1 MPNNDPAIRF
11 ENVTKTYPVDDDG
24 AAGLKERLLRWPGR
38 AGAPRPAPCVALQ
51 DVSFQV
57 ERGECFG
64 VIGRNGSGK
73 STTLGLAAGVLRPT
87 AGRVDVRG
95 RVAPL
100 LELGAGFHPEL
111 SGEENLVLNAVL
123 LGLTRREAAAR
134 RDAIVAFAEL
144 EEVIRRPLRTYS
156 AGMVARLGFSV
167 VAHLDPDVLL
177 IDEVLAVG
185 DAPFQAKCERRM
197 REFRA
202 KGVTMMF
209 VSHDL
214 VAVERICD
222 RAALLD
228 GGRLA
233 AVGTPKDVIAEYLRR
248 TAGVGA
254 TSGS

>member
-1 MPNNDPAIRF
+1 MPAILLERVSKRF
-11 ENVTKTYPVDDDG
+11 RKVVLRTGYTTLKTSLTRCF
-24 AAGLKERLLRWPGR
+24 AGKS
-38 AGAPRPAPCVALQ
+38 PRREHVEALQ
-51 DVSFQV
+51 EVTLDVP
-57 ERGECFG
+57 RGTTLG
-64 VIGRNGSGK
+64 IVGRNGSGK

-87 AGRVDVRG
+87 AGAVDVRG

-111 SGEENLVLNAVL
+111 SGEENLVLNGVL
-123 LGLTRREAAAR
+123 MGLTRREIAAR
-134 RDAIVAFAEL
+134 RDAIVEFAEL

-167 VAHLDPDVLL
+167 VAHLHPDVLL

-202 KGVTMMF
+202 KGTTMMF

-214 VAVERICD
+214 AAGKRICD
-222 RAALLD
+222 RAVLLD
-228 GGRLA
+228 NGRIGKTGA
-233 AVGTPKDVIAEYLRR
+233 PSEVVAEYRRR
-248 TAGVGA
+248 TGDA
-254 TSGS
+254 TT

>member
-1 MPNNDPAIRF
+1 MICF
-11 ENVTKTYPVDDDG
+11 ENVTKKYPVESAG
-24 AAGLKERLLRWPGR
+24 GAGLKERLLHPAALRLRSGQ
-38 AGAPRPAPCVALQ
+38 AGGAASCVALQ
-51 DVSFQV
+51 DVSFEV
-57 ERGECFG
+57 RPGECFG

-87 AGRVDVRG
+87 AGAVNVRG

-156 AGMVARLGFSV
+156 AGMVARLGFAV

-185 DAPFQAKCERRM
+185 DAPFQARCERRM
-197 REFRA
+197 KEFRA

-214 VAVERICD
+214 AAVERICD
-222 RAALLD
+222 RAVLLD
-228 GGRLA
+228 NGRIA
-233 AVGTPKDVIAEYLRR
+233 AAGAPAEVIVEYRRRTGGTP
-248 TAGVGA
+248 
-254 TSGS
+254 

>member
-1 MPNNDPAIRF
+1 MPMIEPVIRF
-11 ENVTKTYPVDDDG
+11 ENVTKTYPVDAG
-24 AAGLKERLLRWPGR
+24 GGAGLKERLLRG
-38 AGAPRPAPCVALQ
+38 AGQDGGAGTCVALQ
-51 DVSFQV
+51 DVSFEV
-57 ERGECFG
+57 RAGECFG

-87 AGRVDVRG
+87 AGSVGVRG
-95 RVAPL
+95 RIAPL

-111 SGEENLVLNAVL
+111 SGEENLELNAVL

-167 VAHLDPDVLL
+167 VAHLDPEVLL

-185 DAPFQAKCERRM
+185 DAPFQARCERRM
-197 REFRA
+197 KEFRA

-214 VAVERICD
+214 AAVERICD
-222 RAALLD
+222 RAALLA
-228 GGRLA
+228 GGRLVA
-233 AVGTPKDVIAEYLRR
+233 IGEPAMAVAEYARR
-248 TAGVGA
+248 TAEQ
-254 TSGS
+254 SGE